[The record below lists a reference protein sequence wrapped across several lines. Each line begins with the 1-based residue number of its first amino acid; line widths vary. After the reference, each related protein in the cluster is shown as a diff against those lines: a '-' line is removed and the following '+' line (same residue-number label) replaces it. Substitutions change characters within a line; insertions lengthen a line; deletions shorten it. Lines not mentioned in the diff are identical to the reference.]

1 MINAI
6 LIDDEIILL
15 NGLETMLRQL
25 CPQIHVVASCTS
37 AGEAKIKIKE
47 LHPQLLFLDIN
58 MPGKSGF
65 DLLNEIDINNIEIV
79 FITAHNSY
87 ALQAFKYSA
96 IDYILKPVDEDELVE
111 AVKKACKKIEDQQW
125 KNGLESFLHNMK
137 ISTHPQEMKLCLPS
151 VSGFEVIEI
160 KDIIVCIAEGA
171 YTNFILTGDKK
182 ITTSR
187 PLLDY
192 ELLLQD
198 NSFIRVHK
206 SNLINVNHVK
216 QYIRGEGGSV
226 ILSNGMEIEVSRRK
240 KEHFIE
246 MMKTAFKY

>member
-6 LIDDEIILL
+6 LIDDELLLLSGLQILL
-15 NGLETMLRQL
+15 KQL
-25 CPQIHVVASCTS
+25 CPQINVLATCTS
-37 AGEAKIKIKE
+37 VEDAKNKIMLLK
-47 LHPQLLFLDIN
+47 PQLLFLDIN
-58 MPGKSGF
+58 MPGKTGF
-65 DLLNEIDINNIEIV
+65 DLLNEIDTENIEII

-96 IDYILKPVDEDELVE
+96 IGYILKPVDDDELVE
-111 AVKKACKKIEDQQW
+111 AVIKAVKKIEDSQW
-125 KNGLESFLHNMK
+125 KNGLDSFMHNIK
-137 ISTHPQEMKLCLPS
+137 ATTKPQEMKLCLPS
-151 VSGFEVIEI
+151 VTGFQVIEI

-171 YTNFILTGDKK
+171 YTNFILTENKK
-182 ITTSR
+182 IMASR

-192 ELLLQD
+192 EQLLED

-216 QYIRGEGGSV
+216 QYLRGEGGSV

-246 MMKTAFKY
+246 MMKRVFKF

>member
-1 MINAI
+1 MKLNITAV
-6 LIDDEIILL
+6 EII
-15 NGLETMLRQL
+15 
-25 CPQIHVVASCTS
+25 
-37 AGEAKIKIKE
+37 
-47 LHPQLLFLDIN
+47 
-58 MPGKSGF
+58 
-65 DLLNEIDINNIEIV
+65 

-96 IDYILKPVDEDELVE
+96 TDYILKPVDEDELVE
-111 AVKKACKKIEDQQW
+111 AVKKACKKIEDRQW
-125 KNGLESFLHNMK
+125 KNGLESLMHNMK
-137 ISTHPQEMKLCLPS
+137 ATTRPQEMKLCIPS

-160 KDIIVCIAEGA
+160 KDIVLCTAEGA
-171 YTNFILTGDKK
+171 YTNFILTGNKK
-182 ITTSR
+182 LTASR

-246 MMKTAFKY
+246 MMKAAFKY

>member
-6 LIDDEIILL
+6 LIDDELLLLSGLQILL
-15 NGLETMLRQL
+15 KQL
-25 CPQIHVVASCTS
+25 CPQINVLATCTS
-37 AGEAKIKIKE
+37 VDEAKNKIMLLK
-47 LHPQLLFLDIN
+47 PQLLFLDIN
-58 MPGKSGF
+58 MPGKTGF
-65 DLLNEIDINNIEIV
+65 DLLNEIDTENIEII

-96 IDYILKPVDEDELVE
+96 IGYILKPVDDDELVD
-111 AVKKACKKIEDQQW
+111 AVLKAVKKIEDSQW
-125 KNGLESFLHNMK
+125 KNGLDSFMHNIK
-137 ISTHPQEMKLCLPS
+137 VTTKPQEMKLCLPS
-151 VSGFEVIEI
+151 VTGFQVIEI

-171 YTNFILTGDKK
+171 YTNFILTENKK
-182 ITTSR
+182 IMASR

-192 ELLLQD
+192 EQLLED

-216 QYIRGEGGSV
+216 QYLRGEGGSV

-246 MMKTAFKY
+246 MMKRVFKF

>member
-6 LIDDEIILL
+6 LIDDELLLLSGLQILL
-15 NGLETMLRQL
+15 KQL
-25 CPQIHVVASCTS
+25 CPQINVLATCTS
-37 AGEAKIKIKE
+37 VDEAKNKIMLLK
-47 LHPQLLFLDIN
+47 PQLLFLDIN
-58 MPGKSGF
+58 MPGKTGF
-65 DLLNEIDINNIEIV
+65 DLLNEIDTENIEII

-96 IDYILKPVDEDELVE
+96 IGYILKPVDDDELVE
-111 AVKKACKKIEDQQW
+111 AVLKAVKKIEDSQW
-125 KNGLESFLHNMK
+125 KNGLDSFMHNIK
-137 ISTHPQEMKLCLPS
+137 ATTKPQEMKLCLPS
-151 VSGFEVIEI
+151 VTGFQVIEI

-171 YTNFILTGDKK
+171 YTNFILTENKK
-182 ITTSR
+182 IMASR

-192 ELLLQD
+192 EQLLED

-216 QYIRGEGGSV
+216 QYLRGEGGSV

-246 MMKTAFKY
+246 MMKRVFKF